1 MLDKEFFA
9 DILMSLAVAVVLFLS
24 GVISGCAISQKHVN
38 ICECGQVERLI

>member
-9 DILMSLAVAVVLFLS
+9 DILMSLAVAAVLFLS
-24 GVISGCAISQKHVN
+24 GVISGCAISQKPVN